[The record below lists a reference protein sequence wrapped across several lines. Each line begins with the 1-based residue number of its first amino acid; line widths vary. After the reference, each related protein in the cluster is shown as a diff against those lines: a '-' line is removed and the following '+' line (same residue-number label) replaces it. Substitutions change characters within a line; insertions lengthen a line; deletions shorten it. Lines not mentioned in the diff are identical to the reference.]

1 MKYTVFYKP
10 DGTVISTVS
19 EQDNIKNIKIGT
31 FEVEDGHIID
41 SIDVSNDEHP
51 VAVSHATPMASSAE
65 LEALKKQAEFNK
77 KQAELNA
84 TSIAELTDLV
94 MNSGSK

>member
-10 DGTVISTVS
+10 DGTVISIVS
-19 EQDNIKNIKIGT
+19 EQDDIKNIKIGI

-41 SIDVSNDEHP
+41 SIDTSKKEHI
-51 VAVSHATPMASSAE
+51 AVSHATPIASSAE

-84 TSIAELTDLV
+84 TSIAELTDLI